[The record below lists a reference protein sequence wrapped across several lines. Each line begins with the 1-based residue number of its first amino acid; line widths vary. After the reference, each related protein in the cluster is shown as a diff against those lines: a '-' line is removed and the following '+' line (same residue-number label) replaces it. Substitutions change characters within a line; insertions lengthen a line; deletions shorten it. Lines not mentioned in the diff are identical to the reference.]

1 MAKDKRRREAAG
13 PLDGSPS
20 HLMHRVLQ
28 YALDIYAEE
37 TGPGALTQRQFAVL
51 AAVAEDEGLSQT
63 DLVRATGIDRSTLA
77 DLVARM
83 IGKGLLQRER
93 SSLDGR
99 ANTVRLAER
108 GREALEAARP
118 RVEAADRRILSL
130 APRGKRDSFLKLLAA
145 FAAAGEAEKTAAADK
160 AVRKAEK
167 ARRKAEKAAARPATE
182 RRKRKTRAE
191 PANDAAVSPV
201 ETVEGKKPKKAKR
214 A

>member
-1 MAKDKRRREAAG
+1 MAKDKRKRERG

-83 IGKGLLQRER
+83 IGKGLLERER

-118 RVEAADRRILSL
+118 RVEAADKRILSL
-130 APRGKRDSFLKLLAA
+130 APRGKRESFLKLLAA
-145 FAAAGEAEKTAAADK
+145 FAAAGEAEKAALAEK
-160 AVRKAEK
+160 AARKAEK
-167 ARRKAEKAAARPATE
+167 ARRKAEKAV
-182 RRKRKTRAE
+182 AE
-191 PANDAAVSPV
+191 PKPGRRARKAPRAAATGEGAGPV
-201 ETVEGKKPKKAKR
+201 EEKAPKKARR